1 MKPRYA
7 ALAVL
12 FAAAMQGQ
20 PGPALELTYLGTA
33 GWQITDGKTVILVD
47 PYLTRFKYNTPNDP
61 VSPDD
66 PRPEVI
72 RNLPVPSDTAV
83 IDRHIQPA
91 DLILLTHDHPDHAL
105 DVPYIAR
112 KTGARIVGTESTGNL
127 ARAYDIPEAQIKVVK
142 SGDTVDFPGGSV
154 RAIASLHG
162 MFRLPAAGAAAR
174 PVPVIPAGVKAPLRV
189 GDYAEGGT
197 LAYLIRIAGKR
208 IVLFGSMNF
217 IESELNGLKPDIA
230 MIGAMPERKNIDD
243 YTPRIM
249 RALGNPP
256 IVLPTHWDR
265 FNVTYD
271 VSQQPAVDRL
281 QSFIDEV
288 KAASPETRVIVPK
301 YFEPI
306 RIP

>member
-1 MKPRYA
+1 MLRIA
-7 ALAVL
+7 ALAIL
-12 FAAAMQGQ
+12 LAAAMQAQ
-20 PGPALELTYLGTA
+20 TGPALELTYLGTA

-66 PRPEVI
+66 PRPEVT

-83 IDRHIQPA
+83 IDRHIQRA

-112 KTGARIVGTESTGNL
+112 KTGARVVGTESTGNL
-127 ARAYDIPEAQIKVVK
+127 ARAYGIPEAQIKVVK
-142 SGDTVDFPGGSV
+142 SGDTVDFPSGSV

-162 MFRLPAAGAAAR
+162 MFRPPAAGAVAR
-174 PVPVIPAGVKAPLRV
+174 PVPVIPAGAKAPLRV

-230 MIGAMPERKNIDD
+230 MIGAMPERKNIDN

-288 KAASPETRVIVPK
+288 KAASPGTRVIVPK